1 MPAANS
7 EFPERIQ
14 QKLESLQRE
23 IDQIISGAERLLT
36 AQLPDPVQFEFV
48 NSAPRDVLTDDE
60 LAQSISFVTR
70 FNYLPTDYMVTIS
83 ERDGRYEIE
92 DMAFLRYVLNEF
104 RPLIQNER
112 DSVYYQRIHKVW
124 YGMLMLDDESRGT
137 TIRVFDKNRTSV
149 TATYIQWLSE
159 RNKAISFVL
168 RPLDYGYLYN
178 GILQHSDPAYSSRFI
193 QDYTSGEL
201 NYILWKHAHLL
212 GFIREMLRPYYIL
225 IRCLTSPSLGPL

>member
-1 MPAANS
+1 M
-7 EFPERIQ
+7 
-14 QKLESLQRE
+14 
-23 IDQIISGAERLLT
+23 T
-36 AQLPDPVQFEFV
+36 TQLPDPVQFEFV

-60 LAQSISFVTR
+60 RAQSISFVTR
-70 FNYLPTDYMVTIS
+70 FNYLPTDYTVTIT
-83 ERDGRYEIE
+83 ERNGWYVIE

-112 DSVYYQRIHKVW
+112 DSVYYQKIHSVW
-124 YGMLMLDDESRGT
+124 YGMLILDDESRGT
-137 TIRVFDKNRTSV
+137 TIRVFDRSKTNV

-168 RPLDYGYLYN
+168 RPLDYAYLYN
-178 GILQHSDPAYSSRFI
+178 GILQHSDHAYSNRFI

-212 GFIREMLRPYYIL
+212 GFIQEMLRPYYIL
-225 IRCLTSPSLGPL
+225 IRFLTSPSPGPL